1 MGIKKN
7 IVEFMDEKLYKP
19 MLRSELA
26 EAFGIEK
33 KEYKTFYQVLETME
47 KEGTIIRTRSDRYG
61 LPYKM
66 NLVVGV
72 LQGNEKGYGF
82 IVPED
87 KTIEDIYISAENM
100 NNALHGDKVIAR
112 IIKLGKVG
120 RKEEGEIIRILNRA
134 NETVV
139 GTFEYNKSFGFVVP
153 DDNRI
158 SMDIFIPKSA
168 MMGAKT
174 NQKVV
179 VRVEK
184 WPEKRRSPEGKV
196 VEILGYFDEKGTDVL
211 SVIRQYELPEEF
223 PKKVVNHALSI
234 EQKVSEEE
242 IKNRSDLREEYIF
255 TIDGPDAKDL
265 DDGVS
270 IEKLENGNY
279 LLGVHIADVS
289 HYVKE
294 EQIIDKEA
302 YKRGNS
308 VYFVDRV
315 IPMLPRELSNGICSL
330 NPGENRLAMTVSM
343 EIDKTGEVVQHKILE
358 SVINSKA
365 RLVYDDISDLL
376 EGKNDKI
383 ENENPKL
390 YNDLKLMEELCKI
403 LYEKRE
409 ERGSLD
415 IDFPE
420 ARIILDNE
428 GKPIDIV
435 KEDRGIANKI
445 IEEFMLVTN
454 ETVAEYLYWSQSPCL
469 YRIHEE
475 PDIEKIKEFSKFV
488 HNFGYS
494 LKGRQ
499 EVHPKKLQELM
510 NEIKGNKE
518 EVIISTLLLRSL
530 KKARYSEEQDIH
542 FGLASKFYCHFTA
555 PIRRYSDLQVHRIVK
570 SFINNKMTKK
580 RKSHIEQ
587 ILPEVAE
594 QTSTMERVA
603 EEVEREVE
611 DLKKAQYMMERIGEV
626 YEGMVSSLTHFGMFI
641 QLDNTVEGLVHFSN
655 MVDDYYY
662 FDEDNYYII
671 GEGTKKIYRIGDMVK
686 IKVINA
692 DLLKRTID
700 FMLVED

>member
-1 MGIKKN
+1 
-7 IVEFMDEKLYKP
+7 
-19 MLRSELA
+19 
-26 EAFGIEK
+26 
-33 KEYKTFYQVLETME
+33 
-47 KEGTIIRTRSDRYG
+47 
-61 LPYKM
+61 
-66 NLVVGV
+66 
-72 LQGNEKGYGF
+72 NEKGYGF

-415 IDFPE
+415 FDFPE
-420 ARIILDNE
+420 YRIILDNE
-428 GKPIDIV
+428 EKPIDIV
-435 KEDRGIANKI
+435 KEVRLIANKI
-445 IEEFMLVTN
+445 IVEFMLVTN
-454 ETVAEYLYWSQSPCL
+454 VSVAEYLYWSKNTCL
-469 YRIHEE
+469 YIIHEE

-510 NEIKGNKE
+510 
-518 EVIISTLLLRSL
+518 
-530 KKARYSEEQDIH
+530 
-542 FGLASKFYCHFTA
+542 
-555 PIRRYSDLQVHRIVK
+555 
-570 SFINNKMTKK
+570 
-580 RKSHIEQ
+580 
-587 ILPEVAE
+587 
-594 QTSTMERVA
+594 
-603 EEVEREVE
+603 
-611 DLKKAQYMMERIGEV
+611 
-626 YEGMVSSLTHFGMFI
+626 
-641 QLDNTVEGLVHFSN
+641 
-655 MVDDYYY
+655 
-662 FDEDNYYII
+662 
-671 GEGTKKIYRIGDMVK
+671 
-686 IKVINA
+686 
-692 DLLKRTID
+692 
-700 FMLVED
+700 